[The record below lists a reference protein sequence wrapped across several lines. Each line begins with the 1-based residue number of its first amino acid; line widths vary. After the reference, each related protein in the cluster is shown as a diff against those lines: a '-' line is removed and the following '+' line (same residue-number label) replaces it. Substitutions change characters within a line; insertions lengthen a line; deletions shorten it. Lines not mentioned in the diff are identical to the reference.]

1 MLSPP
6 LPTATMSP
14 LSARIPSDLYT
25 WLTQLPL
32 DGASTNS
39 DKLRV
44 LLSQLKRQHEGAL
57 DYGSAHVWLRDLLAR
72 QREALVRVEGQSQR
86 HSEVLA
92 LLLEHLTAAWA
103 LLLSHPLNDEAGA
116 RGLEAALVRR
126 ALAMTEALLRQAVT
140 PEAAALDPAV
150 VRQQLAPTLALAQVL
165 GTLGAGPESSSVQ
178 GV

>member
-6 LPTATMSP
+6 SATMSP
-14 LSARIPSDLYT
+14 LSARIPSDLYA

-72 QREALVRVEGQSQR
+72 QREALVGIEGQSER

-103 LLLSHPLNDEAGA
+103 LLLSHPLDDEASA
-116 RGLEAALVRR
+116 KRLEAALVRR

-140 PEAAALDPAV
+140 PESSAFNPLIV
-150 VRQQLAPTLALAQVL
+150 HQQLAPTLALARVL
-165 GTLGAGPESSSVQ
+165 GALGTVPESFPVQ